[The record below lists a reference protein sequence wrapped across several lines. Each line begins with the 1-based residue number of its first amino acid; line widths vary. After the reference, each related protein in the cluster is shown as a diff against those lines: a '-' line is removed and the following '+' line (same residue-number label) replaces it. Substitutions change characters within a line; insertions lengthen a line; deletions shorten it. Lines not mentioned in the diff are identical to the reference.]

1 MSPRRAQ
8 RTSHARTGGIRVPAA
23 VVRLGVRQLG
33 RRVLDPRLTWEVQRR
48 RLERISRPT
57 FLPRGTKVTDSV
69 LNGVHTELVTT
80 AEARPD
86 HTVVHFHGGGYCVGS
101 ARTALTWAAHLS
113 ARAACRVVLPEYRL
127 APEHPYPAAVD
138 DARDV
143 MKALLSDADPASIVV
158 SGDSAGGG
166 LALSLVIALR
176 DEAKELPAGCI
187 LLSPWLDL
195 GLDRRAVPKLVG
207 RDLLLSPAW
216 LEACAAAYANPSDWA
231 EPSVSPLLASHHGL
245 PPLLIQAGSD
255 ELLAPDAKHLAAS
268 ASAAGVDVTYTSWP
282 GMWHDF
288 ALQPELITAADS
300 AMSQAAWFVDK
311 VTTLGGGAVEAT
323 AIAGDSEPGD

>member
-1 MSPRRAQ
+1 MKPRRAH
-8 RTSHARTGGIRVPAA
+8 RTSQASTGGIRVPPA

-33 RRVLDPRLTWEVQRR
+33 RRVLDPSLPWEVQRR
-48 RLERISRPT
+48 RLDRIARPT
-57 FLPRGTKVTDSV
+57 FLPKGTKVTDSV
-69 LNGVHTELVTT
+69 LNGVHTELVT
-80 AEARPD
+80 AAGARPD
-86 HTVVHFHGGGYCVGS
+86 RTVVHFHGGGYCVGS

-127 APEHPYPAAVD
+127 APEHPYPAALD

-143 MKALLSDADPASIVV
+143 MKALLSDADPASTVV

-176 DEAKELPAGCI
+176 DEARELPAGCI

-195 GLDRRAVPKLVG
+195 GLDRRAVRELVR
-207 RDLLLSPAW
+207 RDVLLSPAW
-216 LEACAAAYANPSDWA
+216 LEACAAAYTNPSKWA
-231 EPSVSPLLASHHGL
+231 EPGVSPLLASHHGL

-255 ELLAPDAKHLAAS
+255 ELLASDAKRLAAS

-288 ALQPELITAADS
+288 ALQPELLTAADS
-300 AMSQAAWFVDK
+300 ALSQTAWFVDT
-311 VTTLGGGAVEAT
+311 VTSVPASGLAPGG
-323 AIAGDSEPGD
+323 